1 MDNNKRSDKSESRAK
16 ELQVKLQQMER
27 IRESILQNR
36 SAQNDE
42 RIQFLLRRL

>member
-1 MDNNKRSDKSESRAK
+1 MDNNKRSDKAESRAQ